1 MQIVR
6 CNSCGRWIGRD
17 EDLEMHYDADMEHCP
32 ECGCT
37 EALMDVNYGCKF
49 DDWELERLWKIF
61 GDIAVDDNDEIQEE
75 FLGFQEGT
83 DRIEIWSWFNER
95 YSQGAFYLTHL
106 SL

>member
-1 MQIVR
+1 MDI
-6 CNSCGRWIGRD
+6 SGW
-17 EDLEMHYDADMEHCP
+17 
-32 ECGCT
+32 
-37 EALMDVNYGCKF
+37 EALMDVDYGCKF

-61 GDIAVDDNDEIQEE
+61 GDIPVDDNDEIQEE
-75 FLGFQEGT
+75 FLGFGEGT